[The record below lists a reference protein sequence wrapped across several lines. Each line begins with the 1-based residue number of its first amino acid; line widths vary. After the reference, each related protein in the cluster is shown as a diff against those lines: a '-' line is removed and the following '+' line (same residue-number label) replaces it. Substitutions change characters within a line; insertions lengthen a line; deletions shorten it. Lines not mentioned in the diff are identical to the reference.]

1 VRVLLSKDISPA
13 LFPSSLS
20 VSVHIRAVREAEER
34 GELTERERRHVQAL
48 LAFSEGDLP
57 RATHHWAHILIHHPR
72 DLLAVKLLFGSCIH
86 LGEFEKM
93 RNSLAGVMPHWSQD
107 MQSYPFLLA
116 FFAFSLEQTNYKDRA
131 EEVARQ
137 ALSLEKR
144 NPWATHAL
152 SHVIEE
158 ARPAE
163 VGVELLTRTR
173 EDWLD
178 SGIGGHID
186 WHLALNYLRETA
198 SVTVGGWLSADARA
212 L

>member
-1 VRVLLSKDISPA
+1 MPHTWFDVCMASTTVCRAACGSQTSLHRLIQKVCRRVQGDTQSNVLS
-13 LFPSSLS
+13 LPSSLS

-116 FFAFSLEQTNYKDRA
+116 L
-131 EEVARQ
+131 
-137 ALSLEKR
+137 
-144 NPWATHAL
+144 
-152 SHVIEE
+152 
-158 ARPAE
+158 
-163 VGVELLTRTR
+163 
-173 EDWLD
+173 
-178 SGIGGHID
+178 
-186 WHLALNYLRETA
+186 
-198 SVTVGGWLSADARA
+198 
-212 L
+212 